1 MRKDVSKILHLTSSI
16 NGGAGLATLKIH
28 NLLEQNGYNSKLIVG
43 ETISQKNLFSKTI
56 YFTKKLFKI
65 FIPKLLL
72 IKRRKLRHNTYESA
86 YCFYQKNELVKN
98 GLKRNIINEIKR
110 VDFVFVYW
118 VSDFL
123 NLYDIDYL
131 KTKYNCK
138 VIFVMLDHAHV
149 SGGYHFLLEEYN
161 NHLKKNNI
169 EILKP
174 DEILYKNQYMLK
186 KEIHNK
192 MSSEILVFSDKD
204 LQLAKDC
211 AFNFNKYWK
220 TVLPIDNKFFN
231 PVLDTKNETS
241 IKTIFCCS
249 YNFIDFRKG
258 SEIFINVL
266 KLLDGMSKSDQKI
279 RVLCS
284 KDASLKNLTFK
295 SIFFDRFE
303 YNENPEV
310 YSSNYHESDLFIF
323 TSIADSAPQMPSE
336 ALHCGIPVVSFNI
349 ANIQEIITEIND
361 GYIINDFDEQ
371 EMANKIYELLFET
384 KGLSSNSNKLKR
396 YEKIKKY
403 HAKEKTLN
411 TLSKIIRKEL

>member
-1 MRKDVSKILHLTSSI
+1 
-16 NGGAGLATLKIH
+16 
-28 NLLEQNGYNSKLIVG
+28 
-43 ETISQKNLFSKTI
+43 
-56 YFTKKLFKI
+56 
-65 FIPKLLL
+65 
-72 IKRRKLRHNTYESA
+72 
-86 YCFYQKNELVKN
+86 
-98 GLKRNIINEIKR
+98 
-110 VDFVFVYW
+110 
-118 VSDFL
+118 
-123 NLYDIDYL
+123 
-131 KTKYNCK
+131 
-138 VIFVMLDHAHV
+138 
-149 SGGYHFLLEEYN
+149 
-161 NHLKKNNI
+161 
-169 EILKP
+169 
-174 DEILYKNQYMLK
+174 
-186 KEIHNK
+186 
-192 MSSEILVFSDKD
+192 
-204 LQLAKDC
+204 
-211 AFNFNKYWK
+211 
-220 TVLPIDNKFFN
+220 
-231 PVLDTKNETS
+231 
-241 IKTIFCCS
+241 
-249 YNFIDFRKG
+249 
-258 SEIFINVL
+258 
-266 KLLDGMSKSDQKI
+266 MSKSDQKI

-403 HAKEKTLN
+403 HAKAKTLN